1 MATTINPTSTATPRR
16 RWCHAL
22 AIVALAGAT
31 PAAAE
36 LPPLTAADWAA
47 TAPADDPRASMI
59 VLFERAEMQL
69 RDLTRQQAS
78 SALRLEQRIKVL
90 TPEGLHGGE
99 LELAHSR
106 WLRLKSLTGRTVLPG
121 GRILPL
127 PADAKFER
135 RRSQRRRS
143 WVTAVAFPG
152 VEVGAIVEVEAQLY
166 FDSLLSMEPWFLSE
180 TVPVVHSEVVY
191 DIPNNIQFGT
201 WGRDPF
207 NAGVEV
213 DKTQGPRGFRL
224 RAWAKHLAAV
234 PDEPFSPP
242 FADLATQFGV
252 ITGAYRYSET
262 LIRLADSWQSACA
275 WIDEQYYT
283 EARRHDRG
291 VAQRAKELIVTR
303 REPREKAAA
312 LYRFVRDEIRNED
325 APGVT
330 LEEGSRLADVLAKSE
345 GDSAEKALLLRSMLD
360 AADVR
365 SRLVWAN
372 ERSTGLPVMDVPS
385 PAWFER
391 VLVAVDLPDGRV
403 FLDPSTPDLPFGI
416 LPYELEGGQAVL
428 FDVKKPELVTLPVL
442 AVDANGRDAKLSL
455 ALGDDGR
462 LAGTGEL
469 RLTGQHGLLALAKGD
484 PGKRQETWQSWLGE
498 HLPGFKIEAVEVAT
512 PPDAGELVLTWRMA
526 QRDEEVL
533 GDEVTLSPSRPLGPV
548 TQVFALPPAAR
559 RTPVVIPFADRD
571 EVTLELTFP
580 AGWKVESLPRG
591 TVVDGPAGQLR
602 ATVVVDDAQRL
613 LRYHRR
619 LDVRQRE
626 DPTREGYVRLRDLYA
641 LAEKHDAQVLGL
653 ARR

>member
-1 MATTINPTSTATPRR
+1 MRSLRSLPKALTIL
-16 RWCHAL
+16 AL
-22 AIVALAGAT
+22 AWAA

-47 TAPADDPRASMI
+47 TAPADDPRASML

-78 SALRLEQRIKVL
+78 SSMRLEQRIKVL

-99 LELAHSR
+99 FEFAHSR

-121 GRILPL
+121 GRVVPL

-152 VEVGAIVEVEAQLY
+152 VEVGAIVEVEAHLY
-166 FDSLLSMEPWFLSE
+166 FDSFVSMEPWLLSE

-207 NAGVEV
+207 SAGVEV
-213 DKTQGPRGFRL
+213 DKSQGPRGFRI
-224 RAWAKHLAAV
+224 RAWADDLPAV
-234 PDEPFSPP
+234 PAEPWSPP

-252 ITGAYRYSET
+252 ITSAYRVSDT
-262 LIRLADSWQSACA
+262 LIRLTDSWPSACA
-275 WIDEQYYT
+275 WIDEQYYM
-283 EARRHDRG
+283 EARRGDRG
-291 VAQRAKELIVTR
+291 VAQRARELVAKLHD
-303 REPREKAAA
+303 PREKAVT
-312 LYRFVRDEIRNED
+312 LYRFVRDEVRNED
-325 APGVT
+325 AAGVW
-330 LEEGSRLADVLAKSE
+330 LEEGARLADVLAE
-345 GDSAEKALLLRSMLD
+345 GAGDSAEKALLLQSMLD
-360 AADVR
+360 AAGIR

-372 ERSTGLPVMDVPS
+372 ERSTGLPVMEVPS

-391 VLVAVDLPDGRV
+391 VLVAVDLSGLPEGRA
-403 FLDPSTPDLPFGI
+403 FLDPSTPDLPFGV

-428 FDVKKPELVTLPVL
+428 FDVKKPEVVRLPSL
-442 AVDANGRDAKLSL
+442 AVEANGRDATLKL
-455 ALGDDGR
+455 AVDDEGR

-469 RLTGQHGLLALAKGD
+469 RLSGQHGLLALAKGD
-484 PGKRQETWQSWLGE
+484 PAKRQETWQSWLGE
-498 HLPGFKIEAVEVAT
+498 NLPGFKVDAVEVAT
-512 PPDAGELVLTWRMA
+512 PPDAGELVLTWRMT

-548 TQVFALPPAAR
+548 TQALTLPPAAR
-559 RTPVVIPFADRD
+559 RTPVVLPFGDRD
-571 EVTLELTFP
+571 EVTLELSFP
-580 AGWKVESLPRG
+580 AGWKVESLPSG
-591 TVVDGPAGQLR
+591 IQADGPAGLLQ
-602 ATVVVDDAQRL
+602 ATVVVDDAQHR

-626 DPTREGYVRLRDLYA
+626 DPTREGYVRLRDFYA
-641 LAEKHDAQVLGL
+641 LAEKQDAQVLGL